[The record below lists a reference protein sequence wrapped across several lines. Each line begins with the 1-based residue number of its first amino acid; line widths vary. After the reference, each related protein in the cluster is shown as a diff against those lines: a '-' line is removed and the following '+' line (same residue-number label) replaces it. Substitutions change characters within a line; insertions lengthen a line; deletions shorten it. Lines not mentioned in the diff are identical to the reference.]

1 MYDMSLLKPLKLIR
15 IARRAGVVTV
25 RYPYQPPLITDEF
38 RGRIV
43 IDAKKCIGCGACV
56 NVCPSNAL
64 TLIDDGDKRIL
75 NYFIGRCI
83 YCGRCADVCPV
94 NAITISK
101 EFELATDKIEN
112 LNSRVVHQKSTCC
125 SCGEERVATE
135 KMISYVEEI
144 YQELGLPYRV
154 VNICSGEMNDNAAKK
169 YDIEVW
175 FPAQKKYREVV
186 SCSNCTDY
194 QARKLNIKYR
204 EKEGAPPKGFVHIL
218 NCTVIATERTMCA
231 ILENYQNED
240 GSVDI
245 PKALWPYMN
254 GIKKIEPKK

>member
-64 TLIDDGDKRIL
+64 TLIDDEDKRIL

-94 NAITISK
+94 DAITISK
-101 EFELATDKIEN
+101 EFELATDKIED

-135 KMISYVEEI
+135 KMISYVVS
-144 YQELGLPYRV
+144 RV
-154 VNICSGEMNDNAAKK
+154 
-169 YDIEVW
+169 
-175 FPAQKKYREVV
+175 PV
-186 SCSNCTDY
+186 SEAYAHMCSNC
-194 QARKLNIKYR
+194 RKRRFVEGLMFGR
-204 EKEGAPPKGFVHIL
+204 GMLHVETEK
-218 NCTVIATERTMCA
+218 
-231 ILENYQNED
+231 
-240 GSVDI
+240 
-245 PKALWPYMN
+245 
-254 GIKKIEPKK
+254 